1 MHGAFWD
8 CFSLESLDVSTW
20 DTSNVT
26 DMSYMFY
33 GDKSLHSLNL
43 SGWDTSSVTSMELMF
58 MRCAS
63 LASLEGISGWDT
75 SSATNMGGMFC
86 GCSSLASLDLSGWD
100 TSKVQLMHCMFLNCS
115 SLSSVGDLSGWDV
128 GNVYYMPALFSGCS
142 SLESLNLSSWNA
154 SNADMGNMFEDCSS
168 LRTISLSDSFAF
180 TKGSCYA
187 ETILLPTPV
196 GCELTGK
203 WVSSVDGKAYAP
215 EEIPN
220 NVAATYTAQG
230 VVFPNLGQTFPDV
243 DYSQW
248 YADGVTF
255 CARKG
260 LITGYPTGFFGVGDT
275 LTRAQLAAILWR
287 NAEPEAAEAYDGNAA
302 NSTGMADVA
311 DDQWYTGAA
320 NWAVANEIINGAD
333 KGDHREFC
341 PNDPVTVEQLA
352 TILANYAAEGT
363 DGIHYHAYNVC
374 NSCDFKTDRRDN
386 SDAFTEHVRNTGHG
400 GYHSHKVKCNRTGC
414 TETKF
419 IMVDGKLQ
427 VVTGNVPIELSVLD
441 SFVDAN
447 AISDWAR
454 ESVAWAK
461 FKGIINGYEENGV
474 RLLKPQEEIAR
485 ERVATILMNAF
496 ENGTLK

>member
-1 MHGAFWD
+1 M
-8 CFSLESLDVSTW
+8 
-20 DTSNVT
+20 
-26 DMSYMFY
+26 
-33 GDKSLHSLNL
+33 GDGYITGTLR
-43 SGWDTSSVTSMELMF
+43 D
-58 MRCAS
+58 R
-63 LASLEGISGWDT
+63 EG
-75 SSATNMGGMFC
+75 
-86 GCSSLASLDLSGWD
+86 
-100 TSKVQLMHCMFLNCS
+100 
-115 SLSSVGDLSGWDV
+115 
-128 GNVYYMPALFSGCS
+128 
-142 SLESLNLSSWNA
+142 
-154 SNADMGNMFEDCSS
+154 
-168 LRTISLSDSFAF
+168 LR
-180 TKGSCYA
+180 
-187 ETILLPTPV
+187 
-196 GCELTGK
+196 
-203 WVSSVDGKAYAP
+203 AYAP

-363 DGIHYHAYNVC
+363 DGTHYHAYDVC
-374 NSCDFKTDRRDN
+374 NSCDFKTDRRDS